1 VTGRRL
7 GARVVAVVAL
17 ASLASRA
24 LPQEEPTFPAAID
37 LVRIDVVVLDHKGQP
52 VTGLTA
58 ADFEVAEGGKA
69 HEIVSFEPI
78 VVHAPPAPV
87 PEAIAPPRISEPV
100 AASPEE
106 NRYFLIFFD
115 DVHVSP
121 AMSQRVRTQLVPFLE
136 KETHDGDWV
145 TIVAPLQ
152 GLRFTARTAYERS
165 QIPLVLHGIKG
176 QLVRPFKGDPSDY
189 AAMRT
194 VEYGSPGGSAPYGQ
208 NSTTPNINN
217 AEEIYAVAK
226 RRVRQSLEPLS
237 EAVTS
242 MADFRGRKALILYS
256 EGFIRSPTMPDY
268 DRAIE
273 LARRTHVTVYFIDP
287 RGLRSGIAEADSPDP
302 ARGPDPLTQLD
313 TEGGGS
319 AYLAVATGGRTSIS
333 NDLTAL
339 FHEAAVESSAYY
351 LLGFLP
357 SPGATGERKVKV
369 RVRQDGLTVHSADHY
384 FVGEPE
390 SKAKP
395 EAPAIRAVGLVSD
408 ATGVPLRVGTLF
420 LDGPVKGDP
429 STTMAIEIGA
439 VAGGSGERH
448 ADLLIEARPLRGGV
462 AVRDSAELTLPATDR
477 AVVLTRELHLA
488 AGVWQARA
496 VVRIQGTEQLGAV
509 LHTFEVPG
517 AAGLRVSSPI
527 LSDGLEST
535 RPPKL
540 RLQLDRR
547 FASGGTLYCQYGV
560 FGASVDPTSGRSR
573 VSGSF
578 SISRGGQVVQQVAA
592 TPIEATGDGQ
602 VLRLFALPLAGFAPG
617 DYSLELRVTDDV
629 NHQSREVR
637 EAFAVVP

>member
-1 VTGRRL
+1 MRCL
-7 GARVVAVVAL
+7 AAVLAL
-17 ASLASRA
+17 LTLVPRA
-24 LPQEEPTFPAAID
+24 APQEEPTFPGGIE

-52 VTGLTA
+52 VIGLTA
-58 ADFEVAEGGKA
+58 ADFDVSEEGKP

-78 VVHAPPAPV
+78 VVRSSPATAA
-87 PEAIAPPRISEPV
+87 PEAVVPPPVSQAV
-100 AASPEE
+100 AAVPEE

-121 AMSQRVRTQLVPFLE
+121 PAAERVRAQLTTFLE
-136 KETHDGDWV
+136 REVRDGDWV
-145 TIVAPLQ
+145 TLVAPLQ

-165 QIPLVLHGIKG
+165 QFPTVLRGIKG
-176 QLVRPFKGDPSDY
+176 QLVRSLAKGDLSDY

-194 VEYGSPGGSAPYGQ
+194 IEYESPAGRAPYGR
-208 NSTTPNINN
+208 NSSFNPNL
-217 AEEIYAVAK
+217 APEIYAVAK
-226 RRVRQSLEPLS
+226 RGIRQSLNSLS

-242 MADFRGRKALILYS
+242 MADFRGRKSLILYS

-273 LARRTHVTVYFIDP
+273 LARRAHVTVYFIDP

-302 ARGPDPLTQLD
+302 VRGADPLTQTD

-351 LLGFLP
+351 LLGFMP

-369 RVRQDGLTVHSADHY
+369 RVRTDGLTVRAADHY
-384 FVGEPE
+384 FAGEPDA
-390 SKAKP
+390 KAKP

-420 LDGPVKGDP
+420 LDAPPKADP
-429 STTMAIEIGA
+429 STTMAVEIGA
-439 VAGGSGERH
+439 VAGNDSERH

-477 AVVLTRELHLA
+477 AVVVTRELHLA

-496 VVRIQGTEQLGAV
+496 VVRVQGTEQLGAV
-509 LHTFEVPG
+509 LHTFEVPK

-540 RLQLDRR
+540 KLQLDRR
-547 FASGGTLYCQYGV
+547 FRSGGTLYCQYGV
-560 FGASVDPTSGRSR
+560 FGASPDPTSGRSR

-578 SISRGGQVVQQVAA
+578 SISRGGQVVQEVAA
-592 TPIEATGDGQ
+592 TPIEPTGDGQ
-602 VLRLFALPLAGFAPG
+602 VLRLFGLPLAGFAPG
-617 DYSLELRVTDDV
+617 DYSLDLRVTDDV